1 MTLNQTRRQYPA
13 SNSSRTFHRL
23 HEASVVDGSY
33 DAVEDLL
40 TELLLAR
47 KESSNPDLGDFYPAS
62 DFVLELLLLEALNV
76 SDVELFD
83 VELAK
88 ARVHKG
94 FSHAIVDLDALAE
107 VTGEELALSD
117 AAEVIDGV
125 EGNQINL
132 VDAASGTLSASENR
146 ENQAPNEWPE
156 ESPRAN
162 GSHSE
167 TLFARA
173 PSPSPSPTTIL
184 HQRRLSLFS
193 HFDALLQNSCRNA
206 RHLLQMQ
213 ALLVTSSLFRNP
225 FLARTVLSRAS
236 HLCNFAYTLLIFRTI
251 NSLGT
256 FCVNTVIKSYCNS
269 HAPREAIVFYF
280 RSLMCGFFPNSYT
293 FVPLVASCAK
303 MGCIDSG
310 KECHAQATKNGV
322 DSVLPVQNSLI
333 HMYACYG
340 DVQLARV
347 LFDGMLS
354 RDLVSRNSIIDGIMM
369 VGELNAAHRLLNEM
383 PDRNLVT
390 WNVMISGYLKGRN
403 PGYAMKLFR
412 EMGRLGLRGDAR
424 TMVCVAT
431 ACGRKVEDA
440 RRVFERMG
448 ERNLVSWN
456 AMILGHCIRGS
467 PEDGLGLF
475 DVMIGMGKMK
485 YGVESDETPRL
496 LPDEVP
502 SLVFSVR
509 VLGRRCWLRGEEFL
523 RSIAEFDGDM
533 SRESLAW
540 ASLLGLCHFKRDA
553 YLGERI
559 AKILIEMDPKNRACY
574 QFLLIIYAVSAQ
586 WQNVSGVQKLI
597 KERRL
602 GIIAR
607 SSLVD
612 LKNIVHNFK
621 VTDKGQEGIEAH
633 CLCKTHFLSH
643 HGLFYFPATEGL
655 VVEMINLLIIEMD
668 YSKDARK

>member
-1 MTLNQTRRQYPA
+1 M
-13 SNSSRTFHRL
+13 
-23 HEASVVDGSY
+23 
-33 DAVEDLL
+33 
-40 TELLLAR
+40 
-47 KESSNPDLGDFYPAS
+47 
-62 DFVLELLLLEALNV
+62 
-76 SDVELFD
+76 
-83 VELAK
+83 
-88 ARVHKG
+88 
-94 FSHAIVDLDALAE
+94 AIK
-107 VTGEELALSD
+107 
-117 AAEVIDGV
+117 
-125 EGNQINL
+125 
-132 VDAASGTLSASENR
+132 LSASENR

-431 ACGRKVEDA
+431 ACGRSGRLKGREVEDA

-502 SLVFSVR
+502 SLVFSPNYAHFWCMANLLAN
-509 VLGRRCWLRGEEFL
+509 LGLVGEAEEFL

-621 VTDKGQEGIEAH
+621 VTDKGQEGIEAV
-633 CLCKTHFLSH
+633 L
-643 HGLFYFPATEGL
+643 
-655 VVEMINLLIIEMD
+655 
-668 YSKDARK
+668 R

>member
-1 MTLNQTRRQYPA
+1 
-13 SNSSRTFHRL
+13 
-23 HEASVVDGSY
+23 
-33 DAVEDLL
+33 
-40 TELLLAR
+40 
-47 KESSNPDLGDFYPAS
+47 
-62 DFVLELLLLEALNV
+62 
-76 SDVELFD
+76 
-83 VELAK
+83 
-88 ARVHKG
+88 
-94 FSHAIVDLDALAE
+94 
-107 VTGEELALSD
+107 
-117 AAEVIDGV
+117 
-125 EGNQINL
+125 
-132 VDAASGTLSASENR
+132 
-146 ENQAPNEWPE
+146 
-156 ESPRAN
+156 
-162 GSHSE
+162 
-167 TLFARA
+167 
-173 PSPSPSPTTIL
+173 
-184 HQRRLSLFS
+184 LSLFS

-333 HMYACYG
+333 HMYACCG

-424 TMVCVAT
+424 TMEGKSVYGSIVRMLVRSSLILDTVLIDMYCK
-431 ACGRKVEDA
+431 CRKVEDA

-496 LPDEVP
+496 LPDEMLAEGRSFFKQMTDAFGVKP
-502 SLVFSVR
+502 NYAHFWCMANLLANLGLV
-509 VLGRRCWLRGEEFL
+509 GEAEEFL

-621 VTDKGQEGIEAH
+621 VTDKGQEGIEAV
-633 CLCKTHFLSH
+633 L
-643 HGLFYFPATEGL
+643 
-655 VVEMINLLIIEMD
+655 
-668 YSKDARK
+668 R